1 MTDDRSTDFSHTDEE
16 ALLDQLLA
24 RADNSALGSLE
35 TALEYDAGLAHIFQ
49 LYPLRP
55 KRRDRGGQPRIARDR
70 PPQDA
75 IADQQHGS
83 QRP

>member
-1 MTDDRSTDFSHTDEE
+1 MTDDRSTDFSRTEE
-16 ALLDQLLA
+16 DALLDQLLA
-24 RADNSALGSLE
+24 LADDSVLGSLE

-55 KRRDRGGQPRIARDR
+55 RRRHRGGQPRVARDR

-75 IADQQHGS
+75 IADQQHGP

>member
-1 MTDDRSTDFSHTDEE
+1 MTDDRSTEFSYADED

-24 RADNSALGSLE
+24 RTDDSVLVSLE
-35 TALEYDAGLAHIFQ
+35 TALEHDAGLAHIFH
-49 LYPLRP
+49 LYPSRVRRRHSGARP
-55 KRRDRGGQPRIARDR
+55 RVTRDR

>member
-1 MTDDRSTDFSHTDEE
+1 MTDDRGTEFSHADED

-24 RADNSALGSLE
+24 RTDDSVLLSLE
-35 TALEYDAGLAHIFQ
+35 TALEHDAGLAHIFH
-49 LYPLRP
+49 LYP
-55 KRRDRGGQPRIARDR
+55 RRVRRLHSGGQPRVTRDR